1 MQLKMVFY
9 TEISIQYIFSR
20 VNKLDSAWFLSLL
33 YLSISFGDCLR
44 GNSMKIFNN
53 NLMNKA
59 RVTDFC
65 LLIKTKL
72 YISYKR
78 SKGKLFSVA
87 VSFLINVMYA
97 LHIRVC
103 IHVL

>member
-1 MQLKMVFY
+1 MQSKIVFY
-9 TEISIQYIFSR
+9 TEISIQYIFSQ

-33 YLSISFGDCLR
+33 YLLISFGDCLR

-65 LLIKTKL
+65 LLIKTML
-72 YISYKR
+72 YLVYKG
-78 SKGKLFSVA
+78 SKGKIFSVV
-87 VSFLINVMYA
+87 VSFLINVIYA
-97 LHIRVC
+97 LHVHVC